1 MRSADE
7 LVIIIIILMLLI
19 CLIWRHFTH
28 ASNEIVLLV
37 NVTLNWGVL
46 RSYDGSLR
54 LRLEDGYLVIIN
66 LVDEACTASILAKLA
81 S

>member
-37 NVTLNWGVL
+37 NVTLNRGVL
-46 RSYDGSLR
+46 CSYDGSLR